1 MCSQNIINNLS
12 CYIDNFGLILEPVVA
27 GLTMGIIL
35 GTVVGLLLLFIR
47 KN

>member
-12 CYIDNFGLILEPVVA
+12 CYLDNFGLILKSITD

-35 GTVVGLLLLFIR
+35 GTVVGLFLLFIR

>member
-1 MCSQNIINNLS
+1 MCSQFILANLS
-12 CYIDNFGLILEPVVA
+12 CYLDNFGLILKPIVD
-27 GLTMGIIL
+27 GLIMGIIL